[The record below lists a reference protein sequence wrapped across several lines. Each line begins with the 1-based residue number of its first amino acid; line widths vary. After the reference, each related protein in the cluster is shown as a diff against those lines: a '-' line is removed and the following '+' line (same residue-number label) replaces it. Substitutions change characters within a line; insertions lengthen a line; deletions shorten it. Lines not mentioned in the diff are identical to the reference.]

1 MSGPSFQSEG
11 GLPNAGLYDQRFA
24 LQWVQRYIA
33 NFGGDPLRVTVIGES
48 AGASSIEHQITA
60 FGGSKGPPPFSQA
73 LIQSPAF
80 KPVVGNYMKESSYQA
95 YLSILNCT
103 NLACA
108 KRKTEAQVMSA
119 NLAAVG
125 HVLSGVKFFGVS
137 TDGDFVSIFCLGF
150 LVLLETT
157 DNSTIRCPTCQ
168 GKSM

>member
-33 NFGGDPLRVTVIGES
+33 NFGGDPLRVTVFGES

-60 FGGSKGPPPFSQA
+60 FGGSRGPPPFSQA

-80 KPVVGNYMKESSYQA
+80 KPIVGNYMKEGSYQA

-108 KRKTEAQVMSA
+108 KRKTEAQAMTA

-125 HVLSGVKFFGVS
+125 HALFGVKVFGVS
-137 TDGDFVSIFCLGF
+137 TDGVFVSIFYLGISLL
-150 LVLLETT
+150 LVTT
-157 DNSTIRCPTCQ
+157 DDMKIRCLTCQ